1 LEKELYGFLEKAW
14 KRLAR
19 KMAKVAVIIGSKSD
33 EELGKNIVDFLE
45 DFGVECDYRVLSAHR
60 NPEELD
66 RFVKNS
72 DAQVF
77 IAVAGL
83 SAALPGVIA
92 SKTVKPVIGVPK
104 EVKLGGLDSLLSIV
118 QMPPGIPV
126 ATVGIDNWKNAA
138 ILALEI
144 LSLKHPELMEKLL
157 EERRRN

>member
-1 LEKELYGFLEKAW
+1 
-14 KRLAR
+14 
-19 KMAKVAVIIGSKSD
+19 MAKVAVIIGSKSD

-45 DFGVECDYRVLSAHR
+45 GFGVECDYRVLSAHR

>member
-45 DFGVECDYRVLSAHR
+45 GFGVECDYRVLSAHR

>member
-1 LEKELYGFLEKAW
+1 
-14 KRLAR
+14 
-19 KMAKVAVIIGSKSD
+19 MAKVAVIIGSKSD

-45 DFGVECDYRVLSAHR
+45 GFGVECDYRVLSAHR

-66 RFVKNS
+66 KFVKNS